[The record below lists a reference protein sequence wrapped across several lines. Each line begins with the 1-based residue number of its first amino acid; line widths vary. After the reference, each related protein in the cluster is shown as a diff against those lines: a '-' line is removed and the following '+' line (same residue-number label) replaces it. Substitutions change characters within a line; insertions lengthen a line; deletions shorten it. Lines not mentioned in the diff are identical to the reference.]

1 MSGRFSCGGRSSA
14 RETAARVAAGAVARL
29 VIPEVTLVAYVS
41 EIGGDTIDHVVP
53 AVERDE
59 RMVEAGAAHG
69 PLGDRAPRDLR
80 LPIVLALRLD
90 RCGLTDTSRRRV
102 RALILGHARLGTR
115 ERG

>member
-1 MSGRFSCGGRSSA
+1 VGPEDLAHTA
-14 RETAARVAAGAVARL
+14 R
-29 VIPEVTLVAYVS
+29 
-41 EIGGDTIDHVVP
+41 GDTIDHVVP

-59 RMVEAGAAHG
+59 RVVEAGAARG
-69 PLGDRAPRDLR
+69 PLRDRAPRDLR